1 MKYETIG
8 GAIHDTNHSLT
19 TLRELRVGD
28 KFRNKQ
34 GVLFEVWGDKC
45 VFNPGAGSATRKCKN
60 LETGQIESKVC
71 RIQVTKT

>member
-34 GVLFEVWGDKC
+34 GVLFEVFK
-45 VFNPGAGSATRKCKN
+45 PGAVSATRKCKN